1 MDSVAYLR
9 FGKKV
14 EGSVAKATSTETDA
28 AKTQIGRAG
37 QVIGNGPSVHKDK
50 DDDDSN
56 CFSNLFLF
64 SSTLFSIYFFLYFYS
79 YKT

>member
-50 DDDDSN
+50 DDDDS
-56 CFSNLFLF
+56 
-64 SSTLFSIYFFLYFYS
+64 
-79 YKT
+79 K